1 MKQYFSYKVVEVANC
16 YYPSDLEYEISFH
29 CKPGLR
35 LVSVMPH
42 SESHGT
48 YILVLEEQVY

>member
-42 SESHGT
+42 SESHDA